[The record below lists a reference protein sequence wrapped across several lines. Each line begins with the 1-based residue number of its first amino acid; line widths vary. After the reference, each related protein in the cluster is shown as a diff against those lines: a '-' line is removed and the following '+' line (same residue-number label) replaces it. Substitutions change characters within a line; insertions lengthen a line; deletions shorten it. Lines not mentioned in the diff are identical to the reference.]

1 MRQKRLLSRGWVV
14 IATVA
19 AMCCTAGLS
28 SAIAEKQTEDKPG
41 KKLVYQQQKD
51 VVYEDRDGV
60 AADVAMDIF
69 TPTGPKNGIGII
81 DVASGAWHA
90 DRTKIRD
97 HMRAQVYDIFCGKGY
112 TVFAVRPGSIT
123 KFSALEMIDHLRQ
136 ATKWVQEHAAQF
148 GIDPENLGI
157 TGGSAGGHLTSLLVV
172 STPAGKDG
180 KVDQP
185 FKAVGIFFPP
195 TDFIHY
201 RSKRAT
207 DFGKD
212 EKSAERIRALGA
224 PHGKP
229 GDTPLSGEQLTELA
243 RKISPTLLVDR
254 KQPPFLIIHGDA
266 DPLVPLRQS
275 EILVEALKKQGG
287 SAELIVKKGGAH
299 PWFTINE
306 EVKVMADW
314 FDTQL
319 KPKAKS

>member
-1 MRQKRLLSRGWVV
+1 MRQQRFLSRGLVAITV
-14 IATVA
+14 LAT
-19 AMCCTAGLS
+19 MCGTAGLS
-28 SAIAEKQTEDKPG
+28 WAASEKKQ
-41 KKLVYQQQKD
+41 VYQQQKD
-51 VVYEDRDGV
+51 VIYGDSDGV
-60 AADVAMDIF
+60 ALAMDIF
-69 TPTGPKNGIGII
+69 TPTGAKNGLGII
-81 DVASGAWHA
+81 DVASGAWHS
-90 DRTKIRD
+90 DRGKIRD

-123 KFSALEMIDHLRQ
+123 RFSVPDMISHLRL
-136 ATKWVQEHAAQF
+136 ATKWVQEHAAQY
-148 GIDPENLGI
+148 GIDPQNLGI

-180 KVDQP
+180 TVDQP

-207 DFGKD
+207 DFEKD
-212 EKSAERIRALGA
+212 EKSGQRIRALAG
-224 PHGKP
+224 PRGEG
-229 GDTPLSGEQLTELA
+229 GDAALNGEQLTQLA

-287 SAELIVKKGGAH
+287 SAELIVKKGGGH